1 MLINF
6 KYLIFFLFYL
16 CYSTS
21 LIAQEK
27 HEYLGVI
34 KLNDSS
40 FISYKLNLI
49 ENNGLISG
57 YSITDIQGEHETKST
72 ITGIYNTKTNHLSF
86 REVGIVY
93 TKSIISDYDFCYIHF
108 NGKIGNINSK
118 KNITG
123 KFNGKY
129 NDGSTCINGEIALK
143 NIRKIEKKARKF
155 DKIIQKSKRITDEV
169 KSNIN
174 LSQTLDSLNMN
185 ILKANQNLSMF
196 SSSTQIKL
204 KIYDAGKVDG
214 DKINLFINDTII
226 LKNYVV
232 SKKIKKIIISLKSEK
247 TTIKVRAINVGSISP
262 NTTKIEIIDENH
274 NIKTLTSLKKGEK
287 TSITI
292 IKVK

>member
-1 MLINF
+1 MLRNF
-6 KYLIFFLFYL
+6 KYFLFFLFFL
-16 CYSTS
+16 CYSGS

-40 FISYKLNLI
+40 FISYKLHLI

-57 YSITDIQGEHETKST
+57 YSVTDIQGEHETKST
-72 ITGIYNTKTNHLSF
+72 ITGTYNNKTNQLSF
-86 REVGIVY
+86 REIGIVY
-93 TKSIISDYDFCYIHF
+93 TKSLISDYDFCYIHF

-118 KNITG
+118 KNIAG
-123 KFNGKY
+123 KFNGQY
-129 NDGSTCINGEIALK
+129 SDGSTCIDGEIDLK
-143 NIRKIEKKARKF
+143 DIRKIEKKAQKI

-174 LSQTLDSLNMN
+174 LRQTLDSLNMN
-185 ILKANQNLSMF
+185 ILKSNQNLSMF

-214 DKINLFINDTII
+214 DKINLFINDTIV

-232 SKKIKKIIISLKSEK
+232 SKKIKKIIIALTSEK

-262 NTTKIEIIDENH
+262 NTTKIEIIDKNN

-287 TSITI
+287 ASITI

>member
-1 MLINF
+1 MYRNIKSFL
-6 KYLIFFLFYL
+6 FFLFFL
-16 CYSTS
+16 CYSSS
-21 LIAQEK
+21 LIAQKK
-27 HEYLGVI
+27 HEYLGVV

-57 YSITDIQGEHETKST
+57 YSVTDIHGEHETKST
-72 ITGIYNTKTNHLSF
+72 ITGTYNTKTNRLSF

-108 NGKIGNINSK
+108 NGKIGNFNST
-118 KNITG
+118 KNIVG
-123 KFNGKY
+123 KFNGQY

-143 NIRKIEKKARKF
+143 NIRKIEKKVQKI

-174 LSQTLDSLNMN
+174 LGQTLDSLNMN
-185 ILKANQNLSMF
+185 ILKSNQNLSMF
-196 SSSTQIKL
+196 SSSSQIKL

-232 SKKIKKIIISLKSEK
+232 SKKIKKIILPLKSGK

-262 NTTKIEIIDENH
+262 NTTKIEIIDKNN
-274 NIKTLTSLKKGEK
+274 NIKTLTSLNKGEK

>member
-1 MLINF
+1 MLRNF
-6 KYLIFFLFYL
+6 KYLLFFLFFL
-16 CYSTS
+16 CYGSS

-40 FISYKLNLI
+40 FISYKLHLI

-57 YSITDIQGEHETKST
+57 YSVTDIQGEHETKSN
-72 ITGIYNTKTNHLSF
+72 ITGTYNNKTNQLSF

-108 NGKIGNINSK
+108 NGKIGNIKSK
-118 KNITG
+118 KSIVG
-123 KFNGKY
+123 KFNGQY

-143 NIRKIEKKARKF
+143 NTQKIEQRAQKI

-169 KSNIN
+169 KSDIN

-185 ILKANQNLSMF
+185 ILKSNQNLSMF
-196 SSSTQIKL
+196 SSSTQVKL

-214 DKINLFINDTII
+214 DKINLFINDTIV
-226 LKNYVV
+226 LKNYMV
-232 SKKIKKIIISLKSEK
+232 SKKNKEIIIPLKSEK

-262 NTTKIEIIDENH
+262 NTTKIEIIDKNN